1 MFFLSFFYAST
12 SAKDIIFIVRY
23 ISMTLPHFINV
34 KNFSESKEY
43 LKEAQVALIRA
54 YAIYIASKLFS
65 YNDNH
70 GTVEALQ
77 HCFELDIKSMWR
89 LVGLDI
95 PRYHDPTDDLDNVAT
110 RLLSVF
116 PHLKGD
122 STWELWKDWVKRKSG
137 QMKIY
142 HNEAIYGDEVK
153 RVPASKLY
161 SDGIIRILFGE
172 VSFAHTFINQQLD
185 RIANKLGILDD
196 KEKKELEAR
205 IRLFQELKKD
215 NKFDND
221 LRKRVEEFLSD
232 KE

>member
-1 MFFLSFFYAST
+1 
-12 SAKDIIFIVRY
+12 
-23 ISMTLPHFINV
+23 MTLPYFINV

-54 YAIYIASKLFS
+54 YAIYIASKLFR

-77 HCFELDIKSMWR
+77 HCFELGIKSMWR

-95 PRYHDPTDDLDNVAT
+95 PRYHDPTDDLDNVAN

-116 PHLKGD
+116 PHLED
-122 STWELWKDWVKRKSG
+122 DITWELWKDWVKRKSG

-153 RVPASKLY
+153 GVPASKLY
-161 SDGIIRILFGE
+161 SDGIIRIMFKE
-172 VSFAHTFINQQLD
+172 VSFVYTFINQQLD
-185 RIANKLGILDD
+185 RIASILSILDD
-196 KEKKELEAR
+196 IEKKELETR
-205 IRLFQELKKD
+205 IRLFQELRKD
-215 NKFDND
+215 NKFDKD